1 MSTPRLLLSLV
12 LVACGFAAGLVI
24 AGRTPASDADTSQ
37 RTDDTSTQTSAAA
50 PDDSTSDAARSRTTA
65 PDTTFEDTASEPV
78 AAPSIVSPAGFLEGL
93 PDFSGVAAL
102 TVPAIVNI
110 SSQQIVRRQNS
121 PFANDPFFQFFYGN
135 QDDIFGSRR
144 GVERSLGSGVIVSAD
159 GLVLTNNHVVA
170 GESGRLSLQQLP
182 AVSVAIGDN
191 REIEATIVGVDPATD
206 LALLRIDAGALPTI
220 PWGDSDQ
227 LKVAE
232 WVLAIGNP
240 FQLSQSVTLGIV
252 SALGRTN
259 VGISAYEDF
268 IQTDAAINPG
278 NSGGAL
284 VNTHGEL
291 VGINTAIFSQSG
303 GYQGI
308 GFAVPSNLA
317 RRIVNDLTQF
327 GEVRRGS
334 IGYIEITPVS
344 TFVADELGVPNASG
358 VLVQAMRRD
367 SAAYRAG
374 LRPGDVIVAF
384 DGTDVIDSSQLSR
397 QIQDTEIGSTATTT
411 VIRSGQRIDL
421 DISIQSS
428 VQ

>member
-1 MSTPRLLLSLV
+1 MSVRRLLLSLV
-12 LVACGFAAGLVI
+12 LLACGFAAGLIITGRAPGADDDGPQSAATQSTATQTTATQAAAATTITTQTTAAPERVAPPTVVSGIPSI
-24 AGRTPASDADTSQ
+24 AGT
-37 RTDDTSTQTSAAA
+37 
-50 PDDSTSDAARSRTTA
+50 
-65 PDTTFEDTASEPV
+65 
-78 AAPSIVSPAGFLEGL
+78 L
-93 PDFSGVAAL
+93 PDFSRVAGQ
-102 TVPAIVNI
+102 TVPAVANI
-110 SSQQIVRRQNS
+110 SSQQVVRRQNS

-135 QDDIFGSRR
+135 RDDIFGSQR

-159 GLVLTNNHVVA
+159 GLVLTNNHVIA
-170 GESGRLSLQQLP
+170 GESGRISLRQLP
-182 AVSVAIGDN
+182 AVSVALGDN
-191 REIEATIVGVDPATD
+191 REVEATIVGVDPATD
-206 LALLRIDAGALPTI
+206 LALLKIDAGRLPTI

-240 FQLSQSVTLGIV
+240 FQLNQTVTLGIV
-252 SALGRTN
+252 SALGRAN

-284 VNTHGEL
+284 INARGEL

-317 RRIVNDLTQF
+317 RRVVNDLSQY

-334 IGYIEITPVS
+334 IGYVEIAPLS
-344 TFVADELGVPNASG
+344 TQAAGQLGVPDARG
-358 VLVQAMRRD
+358 VLIQAMRRD
-367 SAAYRAG
+367 ASAYTAG
-374 LRPGDVIVAF
+374 LRPGDVIVTF
-384 DGTDVIDSSQLSR
+384 DGTDVVDGGQLSR
-397 QIQDTEIGSTATTT
+397 MIQDAEIGTEATVTI
-411 VIRSGQRIDL
+411 VRAGERLDL
-421 DISIQSS
+421 EISIQST

>member
-1 MSTPRLLLSLV
+1 MNARRLLLSLV
-12 LVACGFAAGLVI
+12 LLICGFAAGLLI
-24 AGRTPASDADTSQ
+24 TGRTPGASDGPQGNAAQSTATQNTAPQNTATQSTASQ
-37 RTDDTSTQTSAAA
+37 
-50 PDDSTSDAARSRTTA
+50 DAALQDAFPRSTA
-65 PDTTFEDTASEPV
+65 LPV
-78 AAPSIVSPAGFLEGL
+78 ETPAVPGVATL
-93 PDFSGVAAL
+93 PDFSRVAEQ
-102 TVPAIVNI
+102 TVPAVANI
-110 SSQQIVRRQNS
+110 SSQQVVRRQNS
-121 PFANDPFFQFFYGN
+121 PFANDPFFQFFYSN
-135 QDDIFGSRR
+135 RDDIFGSRR

-170 GESGRLSLQQLP
+170 GESGRISLRQLP
-182 AVSVAIGDN
+182 AVSVTLGDN
-191 REIEATIVGVDPATD
+191 REVEARIVGVDRATD
-206 LALLRIDAGALPTI
+206 LALLKIDAGRLPTI

-240 FQLSQSVTLGIV
+240 FQLDQTVTLGIV

-284 VNTHGEL
+284 VNTRGEL

-317 RRIVNDLTQF
+317 RRIVDDLTQY

-334 IGYIEITPVS
+334 IGYVEIAPLS
-344 TFVADELGVPNASG
+344 TRAANQLGVPDARG
-358 VLVQAMRRD
+358 VLIQAMRRD
-367 SAAYRAG
+367 ASAYAAG

-384 DGTDVIDSSQLSR
+384 NGTDVVDGGQLSR
-397 QIQDTEIGSTATTT
+397 QIQDAPIGSTATAT
-411 VIRSGQRIDL
+411 VIRSGQRLELKIP
-421 DISIQSS
+421 IQST
-428 VQ
+428 VP